1 MKFIYYP
8 PVSDNVVWLG
18 TQADLADAVIQQS
31 GMENCFLV
39 LSKEGD
45 KNVMRWK
52 KNVLYLEGT
61 SPFINIKHLTNTT
74 AQVESYILQRFL
86 NDRITSQIRTSC
98 YMQDNTSN
106 PQIYRMDLKTRLT
119 LDDGAG
125 VTKAKEPIFY
135 EYEFSKT
142 NNKTNKENLALTVE
156 TGTNGGTI
164 SNTCKNYTITASKY
178 ECNTT
183 GDTLNLRTDNIIY
196 MQSPSV
202 VYKYATTDPVFDIY
216 NDRTTASDKVCS
228 STLKNVKSTI
238 TNSLTHY
245 QGGNACQYLMSCLM
259 TDDSVNTTTH
269 PMKYEL
275 ERDGDTHAITK
286 DVITIPQLAVQSILG
301 DTTVKKAGV
310 PVLSVMSQTPSG
322 QDKNCTFR
330 LSNDE
335 GEIDQNFCYFGANDS
350 TEYNMISH
358 MYRNGTHTYTYPM
371 KYENQRDG
379 AGNVTKNMFT
389 YTADTTITGGI
400 LTTS

>member
-1 MKFIYYP
+1 MGKYVYFP
-8 PVSDNVVWLG
+8 PTPANILWLG
-18 TQADLADAVIQQS
+18 AQADLSDAVIQQS

-61 SPFINIKHLTNTT
+61 SPFINIKHLTNST

-98 YMQDNTSN
+98 YMHDNTSN

-135 EYEFSKT
+135 EYEFDKT
-142 NNKTNKENLALTVE
+142 NNKTNKENLTFTVE

-202 VYKYATTDPVFDIY
+202 VYKYATTDPVF
-216 NDRTTASDKVCS
+216 
-228 STLKNVKSTI
+228 
-238 TNSLTHY
+238 
-245 QGGNACQYLMSCLM
+245 
-259 TDDSVNTTTH
+259 
-269 PMKYEL
+269 
-275 ERDGDTHAITK
+275 
-286 DVITIPQLAVQSILG
+286 
-301 DTTVKKAGV
+301 
-310 PVLSVMSQTPSG
+310 
-322 QDKNCTFR
+322 
-330 LSNDE
+330 
-335 GEIDQNFCYFGANDS
+335 
-350 TEYNMISH
+350 
-358 MYRNGTHTYTYPM
+358 
-371 KYENQRDG
+371 
-379 AGNVTKNMFT
+379 
-389 YTADTTITGGI
+389 
-400 LTTS
+400 